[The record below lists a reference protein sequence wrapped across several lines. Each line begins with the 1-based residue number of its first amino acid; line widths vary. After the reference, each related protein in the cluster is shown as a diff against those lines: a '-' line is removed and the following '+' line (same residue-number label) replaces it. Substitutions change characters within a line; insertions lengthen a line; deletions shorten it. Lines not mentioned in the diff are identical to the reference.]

1 MTVGL
6 ETWVSI
12 GTLLGVAVG
21 LFVAIRTTGADLRKE
36 IGGLRTELKGDIGS
50 LRTELKDDIAELR
63 TELKGDIAELRTEL
77 KDDIAE
83 LRTELKGDIAKLD
96 DRVYALA
103 AGLRPQLDERRAKE
117 APSAR

>member
-1 MTVGL
+1 MAFSERSEQTGGMTVGL

-21 LFVAIRTTGADLRKE
+21 LFVAIRTTGADLR
-36 IGGLRTELKGDIGS
+36 TELKG
-50 LRTELKDDIAELR
+50 
-63 TELKGDIAELRTEL
+63 
-77 KDDIAE
+77 DIAE

-103 AGLRPQLDERRAKE
+103 AGLRPQLDEERAKE

>member
-36 IGGLRTELKGDIGS
+36 
-50 LRTELKDDIAELR
+50 
-63 TELKGDIAELRTEL
+63 
-77 KDDIAE
+77 
-83 LRTELKGDIAKLD
+83 LKGDIAKLD

-103 AGLRPQLDERRAKE
+103 AGLRPQLDEQRAKE

>member
-21 LFVAIRTTGADLRKE
+21 LFVAIRTTGADLR
-36 IGGLRTELKGDIGS
+36 TELKGG
-50 LRTELKDDIAELR
+50 IAELR

-77 KDDIAE
+77 KGDIAE

-103 AGLRPQLDERRAKE
+103 AGLRPQLDEERAKE

>member
-36 IGGLRTELKGDIGS
+36 LKG
-50 LRTELKDDIAELR
+50 DIAELR

-77 KDDIAE
+77 K
-83 LRTELKGDIAKLD
+83 TDIAKLD

-103 AGLRPQLDERRAKE
+103 AGLRPQLDEQRAKE

>member
-63 TELKGDIAELRTEL
+63 TELK
-77 KDDIAE
+77 DDIAE

>member
-36 IGGLRTELKGDIGS
+36 IGGLRTELKGDVGS
-50 LRTELKDDIAELR
+50 
-63 TELKGDIAELRTEL
+63 LRTEL